1 MLKFLKIL
9 ISGIALLF
17 PFLGMALT
25 VAPAK
30 TELYVNPGDSL
41 VLQFIVRN
49 DDPVDGYIYPRVRVF
64 SEDEGGS
71 KIFLDNAPEI
81 EWVSLPSEIFAPSQ
95 KEIKVDVKIN
105 VPEDAPPGGHF
116 LGIGFSSLPPKEKKD
131 TGNVAIGVNVIGL
144 VYINVSGQTVEKISI
159 SNLNLKSFVLN
170 LPLKL
175 SYTIKNE
182 GNTYI
187 RPRGEI
193 VFTNIFGKKQGA
205 TLVNP
210 RELQILPGKEK
221 VLETNWDPKFAFGPY
236 KVNFN
241 ISYGKAETLQ
251 FSKWIFIAS
260 LRQII
265 IFIIVVF
272 FLVFVVPAL
281 IKKYNKWI
289 ISRYSQK

>member
-1 MLKFLKIL
+1 MLKFLKGL
-9 ISGIALLF
+9 IFSIALLF
-17 PFLGMALT
+17 PFWGMALT

-30 TELYVNPGDSL
+30 TELYVNPGDEL
-41 VLQFIVRN
+41 TLQFIVRN
-49 DDPVDGYIYPRVRVF
+49 DDPVDSYIYPKVQGF

-71 KIFLDNAPEI
+71 KIFLDKTPET

-116 LGIGFSSLPPKEKKD
+116 LAIGFSSLPPEGRRG

-144 VYINVSGQTVEKISI
+144 VYINVSGQTVEKASI
-159 SNLNLKSFVLN
+159 SNFNLKSFVLN

-193 VFTNIFGKKQGA
+193 VFTNILGQKSGA
-205 TLVNP
+205 VLINP
-210 RELQILPGKEK
+210 RELQILPNREK
-221 VLETNWDPKFAFGPY
+221 VLETSWEPKFAFGPY

-241 ISYGKAETLQ
+241 MSYGKAENLQ

-260 LRQII
+260 LNQII
-265 IFIIVVF
+265 IFIIIVLF
-272 FLVFVVPAL
+272 VFVVIPVL
-281 IKKYNKWI
+281 IKKYNQWI